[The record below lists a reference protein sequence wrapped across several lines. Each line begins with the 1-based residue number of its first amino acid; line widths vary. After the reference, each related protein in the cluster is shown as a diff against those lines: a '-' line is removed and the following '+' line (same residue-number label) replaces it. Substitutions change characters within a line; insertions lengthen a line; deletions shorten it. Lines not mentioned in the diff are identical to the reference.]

1 MSDSI
6 GYDEHANGAARLAEI
21 IGLIPADHPQLWK
34 RADLITRAAE
44 TIRERYSV
52 AWEIACT
59 IAEHEYDPTVPGMT
73 LAQHLRYR
81 RRRWAAEHLSGVVVT
96 PETRVTPLPDHGP
109 RELLP
114 ADRRDCGCGWG
125 DLCDAQPHGICA
137 CTPYRNITR
146 QDWRRIVD
154 TTC

>member
-1 MSDSI
+1 MSDTAPQPL
-6 GYDEHANGAARLAEI
+6 HPHLVAALAESAGLTPRRMFAALRAERALI
-21 IGLIPADHPQLWK
+21 DSGTEIGPRPMFVLGTD
-34 RADLITRAAE
+34 D
-44 TIRERYSV
+44 
-52 AWEIACT
+52 
-59 IAEHEYDPTVPGMT
+59 DPP
-73 LAQHLRYR
+73 
-81 RRRWAAEHLSGVVVT
+81 
-96 PETRVTPLPDHGP
+96 HGP